1 MFLNFAIQ
9 KICNLTRKDPCSKN
23 KSQLYGATEF
33 VLFSI
38 SGVIEAFLR
47 SDNAG
52 CYHCDYL
59 MLSLSSLA
67 DRVGITIKR
76 YDFSDPQAGKD
87 VCDCRKAVIKSH
99 MRCFINEGHE
109 VRDAKD
115 MKTAIESYGNIEGC
129 FAAVVRINT
138 STKTMEEHLM
148 TGIQS
153 LNNFFFDDN
162 RSLKAWKANDVGQF
176 FFVITAA
183 TLRNTTGC
191 DQH

>member
-1 MFLNFAIQ
+1 
-9 KICNLTRKDPCSKN
+9 
-23 KSQLYGATEF
+23 
-33 VLFSI
+33 
-38 SGVIEAFLR
+38 
-47 SDNAG
+47 
-52 CYHCDYL
+52 

-76 YDFSDPQAGKD
+76 YDFSDLQAGKD
-87 VCDCRKAVIKSH
+87 VCDCRIAVIKSH
-99 MRCFINEGHE
+99 MCRFINEGHVH
-109 VRDAKD
+109 VRDSKD
-115 MKTAIESYGNIEGC
+115 MKTATESYGNIEGC

-138 STKTMEEHLM
+138 STKTIEKHLM

-162 RSLKAWKANDVGQF
+162 RSLKAWKAYKVGQF

-183 TLRNTTGC
+183 TLRNTTWC